1 MDDVCSVERLRDV
14 AWLLHHHVWTDGL
27 HILLQQQVEP
37 PAVWVERN
45 LHLHTWVVALALLS
59 ETHSRLGRRPLQL
72 NKIN

>member
-37 PAVWVERN
+37 PAV
-45 LHLHTWVVALALLS
+45 
-59 ETHSRLGRRPLQL
+59 
-72 NKIN
+72 